1 VLSSH
6 EPRRMTVAEFADKI
20 KKTDRLV
27 IVCGAGL
34 SYGAAPLAQD
44 VENMPLPLV
53 PAQSAGM

>member
-1 VLSSH
+1 
-6 EPRRMTVAEFADKI
+6 MTVAEFADKI